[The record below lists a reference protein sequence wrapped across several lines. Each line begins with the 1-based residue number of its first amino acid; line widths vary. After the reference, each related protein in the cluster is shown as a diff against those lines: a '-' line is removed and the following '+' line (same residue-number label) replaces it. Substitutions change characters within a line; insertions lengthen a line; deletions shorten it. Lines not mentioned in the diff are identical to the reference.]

1 MHPKIKLEKITCN
14 FWNSKILPASFW
26 TCELGYG
33 CQGSLYVSPSGWSLR
48 LSCLLLSSTP
58 LLALAALAA
67 PYLCSH
73 LAQCPPLSLHRHPA
87 RCDVYLTSLS
97 PSPRLCLISA
107 ASLPEQRVLSPCFL
121 NFRCIYSVRRCS
133 GRLGYTGEQ
142 NQQRSLPLWGL
153 HSSKGTQTRS
163 LNK

>member
-1 MHPKIKLEKITCN
+1 MSYLTTTLQLLRKT
-14 FWNSKILPASFW
+14 W
-26 TCELGYG
+26 TY
-33 CQGSLYVSPSGWSLR
+33 
-48 LSCLLLSSTP
+48 LLSVPVSCSP
-58 LLALAALAA
+58 LHPSWPWPLAA

-133 GRLGYTGEQ
+133 GHLGYTGER

-153 HSSKGTQTRS
+153 HSSRGTQTRR